1 MAKVLSINVSMAK
14 EVPFK
19 GRIVSTGIFKL
30 PVKGKIKLG
39 NLNLV
44 GDQQADLVVHGGPD
58 KAVYA
63 YPWEHYEWWQ
73 ERMTTH
79 EFSFGEFGENL
90 TTEGLL
96 EDAICIG
103 DEFRIGSAV
112 LRVSQPR
119 LPCYKLGIKFGR
131 ADVIK
136 MFTQSTRC
144 GIYFSVVK
152 EGELESGD
160 AIEYLRSDEHKI
172 NLQEVAKVFSGNY
185 EPDQE
190 FIKRALES
198 NLADQMKMFLAA
210 EIDGVDQL

>member
-1 MAKVLSINVSMAK
+1 MAK